1 MRRRN
6 VEEFNPYSR
15 RHLGNPFPI
24 YTELRESHPVYLNER
39 RGFWTITRYEDVHAC
54 LKDWRSFCSG
64 QGITLDGFS
73 GLKPMLILMDPPRH
87 DELRRVMLHAFT
99 PKVIAGMEATV
110 RRIATVLVD
119 DLVARGRA
127 GEEIDLVHDFGA
139 PLPIMVI
146 AEMLGI
152 DPADHAKFRQWSNG
166 IMLAN
171 GPDAAELLECYG
183 AIFDYFESIVAERR
197 RDPRDDLVSAI
208 LQAEVDGQS
217 LTDDEVLGF
226 CALLLIAGNETTAN
240 LLGNIAVI
248 LQQNRDVRQQL
259 IDHPELFPT
268 AVEEFLRYDGSV
280 PTLTR
285 TLTRDIT
292 LHGQHLSEGQK
303 VLLVTAAANRD
314 PRQFENAERVDI
326 QRDPNPH
333 LGLGVG
339 IHYCMGARLAR
350 QEARLG
356 FQILLERMPGYE
368 VTIDKVEYI
377 NTPSVRGPVR
387 LPITIG

>member
-1 MRRRN
+1 M
-6 VEEFNPYSR
+6 EEFNPYSS

-39 RGFWTITRYEDVHAC
+39 RGFWAITRYEDVHAC
-54 LKDWRSFCSG
+54 LKDWRLFSSG
-64 QGITLDGFS
+64 QGITLDGFI

-110 RRIATVLVD
+110 HRIATVLVD
-119 DLVARGRA
+119 DMVARGRA
-127 GEEIDLVHDFGA
+127 GHEIDFVHDFGA

-152 DPADHAKFRQWSNG
+152 DTADHAQFRQWSND

-171 GPDAAELLECYG
+171 GPAADQLLECYG
-183 AIFDYFESIVAERR
+183 AIFEYFESVIVDRR
-197 RDPRDDLVSAI
+197 RDPRDDLVSA
-208 LQAEVDGQS
+208 LLRAEVDGQS

-240 LLGNIAVI
+240 LLGNIAV
-248 LQQNRDVRQQL
+248 LLEHHRDIRQQL
-259 IDHPELFPT
+259 IDDPQLFPT
-268 AVEEFLRYDGSV
+268 AIEEFLRYDGSV

-285 TLTRDIT
+285 TLTRDVT

-303 VLLVTAAANRD
+303 VMLVMAAANRD
-314 PRQFENAERVDI
+314 PRQFEKAESVDI
-326 QRDPNPH
+326 RRDPNPH

-339 IHYCMGARLAR
+339 LHYCMGARLAR
-350 QEARLG
+350 QEVRVG
-356 FQILLERMPGYE
+356 FQALLQRMPGYE
-368 VTIDKVEYI
+368 ITSDKVEYI
-377 NTPSVRGPVR
+377 STPSVRGPVR